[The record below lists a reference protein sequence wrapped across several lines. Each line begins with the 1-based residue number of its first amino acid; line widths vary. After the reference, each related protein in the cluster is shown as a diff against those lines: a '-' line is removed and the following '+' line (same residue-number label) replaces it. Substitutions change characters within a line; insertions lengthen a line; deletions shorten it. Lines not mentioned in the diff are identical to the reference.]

1 MIYINNTPIT
11 NYKNLENFEEV
22 SGIFTLSFTSFSMAN
37 NAHRYLNEEAIVTIA
52 GYDFKIKRMTGTT
65 FSKSIQAV
73 STFFD
78 LGGHYID
85 DMFAGTRKLSEL
97 LDFTFKDTGWT
108 YELDAPDDRL
118 FMPNYGNDNALKL
131 LNALLQVAKLE
142 YQILPNQR
150 VRIAKQIG
158 PDNGAQYR
166 YGYNIK
172 TLSRVV
178 DTTNL
183 KTRIRGYGADGLSVI
198 YTSPNASKFGII
210 EADPIHDDRFHIAA
224 NLVDYIKNQL
234 QDEPLISIELDT
246 VELINRE
253 LGEQIWLIYE
263 PLDIE
268 IKSRILSKR
277 SVIRNG
283 ELVTESVVIGNS
295 LPKSTS
301 DLFAEQKLEY
311 DTQNKVN
318 RSKFEQTNDRITLE
332 VEELEVGLQANRAA
346 LDVTAKEIRA
356 EVEEKIT
363 VTEENLE
370 HVKSQVE
377 TLNTD
382 LVEKINAVDIK
393 AISNTSHLSQL
404 ATSLTSKIETEITR
418 VDNKV
423 DNFGSELKQT
433 SSSISSTISSNYN
446 TLQGR
451 INTTNSAINQWS
463 DRINLKVDKNG
474 VIGAINLSPES
485 VDISA
490 SKINFNGHVFGHNA
504 TFTGTLSA
512 PVLDANN
519 ASISFGTSGSTQR
532 IDWAG
537 KNSLRLVGGM
547 FNYIQLTTT
556 GMVFYTREYNGQ
568 PVVSVQKDF
577 IVRNGMNIRVQDGG
591 KIVGD
596 VQPTSKRELKDNITL
611 VRDGYLKE
619 VMSTPIFNYFYKD
632 DPQKEIRTGV
642 IVEESTPTIV
652 SADQEG
658 IDLYGMVSVL
668 WKAVQELN
676 QKVEELAK

>member
-22 SGIFTLSFTSFSMAN
+22 SGILTLSFTSFSMAN

-97 LDFTFKDTGWT
+97 LDFTFKDTSWT

-210 EADPIHDDRFHIAA
+210 EADPVHDDRFYIKD
-224 NLVDYIKNQL
+224 NLVDYIKSQL
-234 QDEPLISIELDT
+234 NDEPEISIELDT
-246 VELINRE
+246 VELTNKS
-253 LGEQIWLIYE
+253 LGERVWLIYE

-377 TLNTD
+377 ALNTD

-423 DNFGSELKQT
+423 DNFSSEFRQT
-433 SSSISSTISSNYN
+433 SSSLSSTISSNYN

-451 INTTNSAINQWS
+451 INQSNSAINQWA
-463 DRINLKVDKNG
+463 DRINLKVDKGG
-474 VIGAINLSPES
+474 VISAINLSPES

-490 SKINFNGHVFGHNA
+490 SKINFNGHVFGSNA
-504 TFTGTLSA
+504 TFTGTIRGSAIRGGRYYGADGSSDKIDFGSGYISLSGDGIRLA
-512 PVLDANN
+512 RNSSNYLSVDSSGHFFFYGSSGISARINTKSSGGGHLTINEITVTNFNN
-519 ASISFGTSGSTQR
+519 SSAREMKKNIKKAS
-532 IDWAG
+532 
-537 KNSLRLVGGM
+537 
-547 FNYIQLTTT
+547 FN
-556 GMVFYTREYNGQ
+556 G
-568 PVVSVQKDF
+568 
-577 IVRNGMNIRVQDGG
+577 
-591 KIVGD
+591 
-596 VQPTSKRELKDNITL
+596 LK
-611 VRDGYLKE
+611 K
-619 VMSTPIFNYFYKD
+619 VMSTPIYQYHFKTQD
-632 DPQKEIRTGV
+632 DRELMHTGT
-642 IVEESTPTIV
+642 IYDESPPEMV
-652 SADQEG
+652 SPHGDA
-658 IDLYGMVSVL
+658 ISPYAMTSVL